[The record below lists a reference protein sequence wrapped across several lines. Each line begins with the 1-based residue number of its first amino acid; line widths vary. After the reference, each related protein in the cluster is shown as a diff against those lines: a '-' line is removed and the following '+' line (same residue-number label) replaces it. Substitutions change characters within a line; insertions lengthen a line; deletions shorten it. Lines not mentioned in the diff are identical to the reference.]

1 MIPVSADLPPSY
13 SSLELRLL
21 QLASQPPPRYCH
33 LDPAPAPAPG
43 QQVLGSRTALSNT
56 SQASSRQASGESR
69 LCTRAG
75 GGENWWSFVR
85 IYANHLIDTDNN
97 MIIISAANR

>member
-43 QQVLGSRTALSNT
+43 QQKLRKEL
-56 SQASSRQASGESR
+56 R
-69 LCTRAG
+69 RAK
-75 GGENWWSFVR
+75 
-85 IYANHLIDTDNN
+85 
-97 MIIISAANR
+97 